1 MARDASCNAPQAKPL
16 SSLSV
21 NQYRWI
27 NIWTSIL
34 GQGLARLPVIFALSL
49 FCANGLAPFSSLET
63 VFGEFSFCFSPA
75 YRYKLRA
82 RFICCTVRRSGVVE
96 GAINFRFAFAGVALL
111 SVAGV
116 RRKRRRF
123 IERSRSYTILEAG
136 SFTPNGARGGGW
148 INDPLS
154 TGCWFSTAV
163 PFWRTFF
170 CYFPSCL
177 SVTYQVR

>member
-1 MARDASCNAPQAKPL
+1 LRFRSFAQTGWRHFH
-16 SSLSV
+16 
-21 NQYRWI
+21 
-27 NIWTSIL
+27 
-34 GQGLARLPVIFALSL
+34 RLKQFPANFHFA
-49 FCANGLAPFSSLET
+49 
-63 VFGEFSFCFSPA
+63 FSPA

-82 RFICCTVRRSGVVE
+82 RFICCTVWRSGVVE